1 MFSIILLME
10 VEMKK
15 YLIPFLAFFLIIACS
30 GDKEET
36 KEANKT
42 KEAVPQTQNL
52 SIQFDVD
59 SLIGKRISEIKKIL
73 GPPSAEFIPNKAQ
86 LKLDPKMVSSA
97 EWHKNGVGISI
108 DFKGDQKI
116 NYIFVSNDISKYTKQ
131 ELIKVANLNPYSKRY
146 VIKEQSALRGQGITG
161 LHVCVERSCL

>member
-59 SLIGKRISEIKKIL
+59 SLIGKKISEIKKIL
-73 GPPSAEFIPNKAQ
+73 GPPSAEFIPNQAQ
-86 LKLDPKMVSSA
+86 LELDPKMVSSA

-131 ELIKVANLNPYSKRY
+131 ELIKVVNLNPYSKRY
-146 VIKEQSALRGQGITG
+146 VIKEQSALRGQGIAG

>member
-10 VEMKK
+10 GEMKK
-15 YLIPFLAFFLIIACS
+15 YLILFLAFFLILACS
-30 GDKEET
+30 SDKEET

-42 KEAVPQTQNL
+42 KEAVSQTQDL

-73 GPPSAEFIPNKAQ
+73 GPPSAEFIPNQEQ
-86 LKLDPKMVSSA
+86 LKLDPKMTSSV

-131 ELIKVANLNPYSKRY
+131 DLIKVANLNPNSKRY
-146 VIKEQSALRGQGITG
+146 VIKEQNALRGQNITG
-161 LHVCVERSCL
+161 LHVCVGSSCL

>member
-1 MFSIILLME
+1 MFSLILLME

-15 YLIPFLAFFLIIACS
+15 YLIPFIAFFLIIACS
-30 GDKEET
+30 GHKEET

-42 KEAVPQTQNL
+42 KEAVTQTKDL

-59 SLIGKRISEIKKIL
+59 SLIGKKISEIKKIL
-73 GPPSAEFIPNKAQ
+73 GPPSAEFIPDQAQ
-86 LKLDPKMVSSA
+86 LKLDPKMASSV

-108 DFKGDQKI
+108 DFSGDQKI

-131 ELIKVANLNPYSKRY
+131 DLIKVANLNPNSKRY
-146 VIKEQSALRGQGITG
+146 VIKEQSDLRGQGITG
-161 LHVCVERSCL
+161 LLVCIERSCL